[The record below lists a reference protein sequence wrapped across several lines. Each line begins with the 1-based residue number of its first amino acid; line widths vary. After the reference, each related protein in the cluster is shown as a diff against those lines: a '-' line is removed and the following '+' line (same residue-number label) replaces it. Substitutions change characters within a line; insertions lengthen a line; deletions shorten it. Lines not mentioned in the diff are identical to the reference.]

1 MQHSF
6 TPASVPVLIMRSPGM
21 LELEMMI
28 CN

>member
-6 TPASVPVLIMRSPGM
+6 TPASVLVLIMRCPGM